1 MAFALF
7 GVWAATLSRVN
18 RRLLV
23 VATACAYVA
32 LFLAVDP
39 QQAKAFSPF
48 VVAWFPTTSIVALA
62 LVVRWCSAERLSL
75 TSQTS

>member
-23 VATACAYVA
+23 VSTACAYVA
-32 LFLAVDP
+32 FFLVIDP
-39 QQAKAFSPF
+39 QQARAFPPLI
-48 VVAWFPTTSIVALA
+48 VAWFPTTSIAAIAL
-62 LVVRWCSAERLSL
+62 LVRLCSPERPSL